1 MKYIFIVNPH
11 AGEEDNAANIRA
23 QIEALENKDDC
34 EIYITKAVGD
44 ATAFIADYLEV
55 HGDAPVRF
63 IACGG
68 DGTVNE
74 VFNGAV
80 GHDNVSVSCYP
91 CGSGNDFVKA
101 FGGAEKFL
109 SVEAL
114 VKAEDKKIDL
124 LKVGDRYSN
133 NVVNFGFDTTVAIT
147 INEQRD
153 KTGHGGKNAY
163 TKGIVK
169 ALLTSMKNKCKVRA
183 DGEVLNED
191 GRMLLCTL
199 ANGQYVGGSFKC
211 APRSK
216 ADDGLIDVCII
227 KPISRLRF
235 VKILGTYT
243 EGKHLDDP
251 SMQDIVIYRQAKKV
265 EVVAPEG
272 FAYSLDGEII
282 YENKFT
288 VEIAPGA
295 VNFACPE

>member
-11 AGEEDNAANIRA
+11 AGEEDHAAKIRA
-23 QIEALENKDDC
+23 QIETLPQKDDC

-44 ATAFIADYLEV
+44 ATDFIGEYLSV
-55 HGDAPVRF
+55 HPKEPVRF

-80 GHDNVSVSCYP
+80 GHENVSVSCYP

-101 FGGAEKFL
+101 FGGAQKFL
-109 SVEAL
+109 DAAAL
-114 VKAEDKKIDL
+114 INAQDRRIDL

-147 INEQRD
+147 INKQRE
-153 KTGHGGKNAY
+153 KTGHGGKSVY
-163 TKGIVK
+163 TKGVIT
-169 ALLTSMKNKCKVRA
+169 ALIKSMKNKCKVRA

-191 GRMLLCTL
+191 GRLLLCTL

-216 ADDGLIDVCII
+216 PDDGLIEVCLI

-235 VKILGTYT
+235 VQILGTYT
-243 EGKHLDDP
+243 EGKHLDDEK
-251 SMQDIVIYRQAKKV
+251 MQDIVVYRQAKKV
-265 EVVAPEG
+265 EIVAPEG

-282 YENKFT
+282 YENRFT

-295 VNFACPE
+295 VNFAVPE